1 MTGSESARGVI
12 RLADE
17 APRMSNENEGH
28 GRTAGVTFG
37 PLKRALREHRYPVSV
52 AELVEQY
59 GGFELEAGGESE
71 RLETALER
79 CERTRFHEPRQVRD
93 AILDA
98 LGEEPGDG
106 TATEGVGG
114 EENGDGAADDWSRL
128 ST

>member
-1 MTGSESARGVI
+1 
-12 RLADE
+12 
-17 APRMSNENEGH
+17 MSNDDEDH

-52 AELVEQY
+52 GELVEQY

-79 CERTRFHEPRQVRD
+79 CDRTRFREPRQVRD
-93 AILDA
+93 AVLDA
-98 LGEEPGDG
+98 LGEETGGG
-106 TATEGVGG
+106 TVTPGG
-114 EENGDGAADDWSRL
+114 EEESDAGDGSDAVDGWSRL

>member
-1 MTGSESARGVI
+1 MGNESE
-12 RLADE
+12 E
-17 APRMSNENEGH
+17 H

-37 PLKRALREHRYPVSV
+37 PLRRALREHSYPVSV

-59 GGFELEAGGESE
+59 GGFELETEAGGE

-79 CERTRFHEPRQVRD
+79 CGQSRFHEPREVRD

-98 LGEEPGDG
+98 LGEE
-106 TATEGVGG
+106 TRS
-114 EENGDGAADDWSRL
+114 DGATAGAGEREEGADDWSRL